1 MLHGDFLYLQDIQ
14 PTRVSFFLSH
24 ALRVKVS
31 YTMYMDYGTA
41 QKHPPPPAAK
51 RGGRKSK

>member
-1 MLHGDFLYLQDIQ
+1 MILYLQDMQ

-31 YTMYMDYGTA
+31 YSMYMDYGTA

-51 RGGRKSK
+51 SGGRKSK